1 MSAGEVMFCHHDS
14 RLVVLSILISMLA
27 AFAAREL
34 FGRINEAQGR
44 IWLAWLAG
52 TAVVDGIGTWS
63 MHYTAK
69 LACTLPV
76 PLLFDG
82 RMVLLSL
89 LVGISG
95 SAAAL
100 LVVARHKVGWGRAL
114 LGGIVLGGWGISG
127 LHYTSMAAMWQPAP
141 QYYFSPLVLASVGL
155 AMAMCAAAILVRVRF
170 PDNSHPNRLSK
181 YGSTLLR
188 GAANPVMHY
197 TAMAGVTFGFAEG
210 PNLNERYVG
219 VWSLGVLGIC
229 IVPVM
234 VLVVGLLSS
243 LLETVKKSRAE
254 LRSLSRRLQE
264 AHESERRHL
273 SRELHD
279 QIGQALTAAKIN
291 TDVLRAGAQPELA
304 ARLNENAAILDGLLK
319 QTRQISLDLR
329 PPMLDDLGLV
339 PALRW
344 YINQQAERAALRA
357 NFVADPLVDD
367 VPPPVRIACFR
378 LAQEAI
384 TNVVRHAHATTLT
397 VELSRADTSLR
408 LIVRDDGNGFDVGA
422 AKARAD
428 RGASLGLLGMT
439 DRAALAGGSA
449 RIISSPG
456 NGATIEVVLPLEI
469 AKSPIPPQ

>member
-1 MSAGEVMFCHHDS
+1 MSAGEVMFCNHDS

-44 IWLAWLAG
+44 VWLAWLAG

-127 LHYTSMAAMWQPAP
+127 LHYVSMAAMLEPAP
-141 QYYFSPLVLASVGL
+141 HYYFSPLVLASVGL
-155 AMAMCAAAILVRVRF
+155 AMAMCVAAILVRVRF

-210 PNLNERYVG
+210 PRANQDYVG
-219 VWSLGVLGIC
+219 VWSLGVLGSC

-243 LLETVKKSRAE
+243 LLETVKKSRAQ
-254 LRSLSRRLQE
+254 LRSLSRRLEE
-264 AHESERRHL
+264 AHENERRHL

-291 TDVLRAGAQPELA
+291 TDILRAGAQPDLV
-304 ARLNENAAILDGLLK
+304 ARLNENAAILDDLLQ
-319 QTRQISLDLR
+319 QTRRISLDLR
-329 PPMLDDLGLV
+329 PPLLDDLGLV

-344 YINQQAERAALRA
+344 YVNQQAERTGLQA

-367 VPPPVRIACFR
+367 VPPPIRIACFR

-384 TNVVRHAHATTLT
+384 TNVVRHAQARTLT

-408 LIVRDDGNGFDVGA
+408 LIVRDDGKGFDVGA

-428 RGASLGLLGMT
+428 RGASLGLLGMM

-449 RIISSPG
+449 RVISSPG
-456 NGATIEVVLPLEI
+456 NGTTVEIVLPLEI
-469 AKSPIPPQ
+469 AASAQ

>member
-1 MSAGEVMFCHHDS
+1 MSAGEVMFCAHDS

-44 IWLAWLAG
+44 IWFAWLAG
-52 TAVVDGIGTWS
+52 ASVVDGMGTWS
-63 MHYTAK
+63 MHYTGK
-69 LACTLPV
+69 LACHLPV

-89 LVGISG
+89 LVGITG
-95 SAAAL
+95 SAASL
-100 LVVARHKVGWGRAL
+100 LVVARHKIGWGRAL
-114 LGGIVLGGWGISG
+114 LGGILLGGWGISG
-127 LHYTSMAAMWQPAP
+127 LHYASMAAMLQPSP
-141 QYYFSPLVLASVGL
+141 QYHFSPLVLSAIGL
-155 AMAMCAAAILVRVRF
+155 AMAICVAAILVRVRF
-170 PDNSHPNRLSK
+170 PDNNHPNRLAK
-181 YGSTLLR
+181 YGSTVLR

-197 TAMAGVTFGFAEG
+197 TAMAGVTFGFT
-210 PNLNERYVG
+210 ERPDAKQDYVG
-219 VWSLGVLGIC
+219 IWSLGVLGFC

-243 LLETVKKSRAE
+243 LLESVKKSRAQS
-254 LRSLSRRLQE
+254 RALSRRLEE

-279 QIGQALTAAKIN
+279 QFGQALTAAKIN
-291 TDVLRAGAQPELA
+291 NAVLRSTAPPDLA
-304 ARLNENAAILDGLLK
+304 ARLNENAAILDGLLQ

-329 PPMLDDLGLV
+329 PPLLDDLGLV

-344 YINQQAERAALRA
+344 YVNQQAERAGLQAK
-357 NFVADPLVDD
+357 FFADPLVDD
-367 VPPPVRIACFR
+367 VPLPIRIACFR

-384 TNVVRHAHATTLT
+384 TNVVRHAQARTLT
-397 VELSRADTSLR
+397 VELRRAGTSLR
-408 LIVRDDGNGFDVGA
+408 LIVRDDGKGFDVGA

-428 RGASLGLLGMT
+428 RGASLGMLGMK

-449 RIISSPG
+449 RITSSPG
-456 NGATIEVVLPLEI
+456 NGATVEVVLPLQ
-469 AKSPIPPQ
+469 IPESETSSQ

>member
-1 MSAGEVMFCHHDS
+1 MSAGEIMFCHHDS

-27 AFAAREL
+27 AFASREL

-44 IWLAWLAG
+44 VWIAWLAG

-63 MHYTAK
+63 MHYTGK
-69 LACTLPV
+69 LACDLPV

-100 LVVARHKVGWGRAL
+100 LVVARRKIGWGRAL
-114 LGGIVLGGWGISG
+114 LGGILLGGWGIAG
-127 LHYTSMAAMWQPAP
+127 LHYASMAAMLQPSS
-141 QYYFSPLVLASVGL
+141 QYHFSPLVLTAIAL
-155 AMAMCAAAILVRVRF
+155 AIALCVAAILLRIRF

-181 YGSTLLR
+181 YGSTVLR

-197 TAMAGVTFGFAEG
+197 TAMAGVTFGFTEG
-210 PNLNERYVG
+210 PDATQHSVG
-219 VWSLGVLGIC
+219 IWSLGVFGFC

-243 LLETVKKSRAE
+243 LLESVKKSHAQSRA
-254 LRSLSRRLQE
+254 LSRRLEE

-279 QIGQALTAAKIN
+279 QVGQALTVAKIN
-291 TDVLRAGAQPELA
+291 NAVLRSAAPSDLI
-304 ARLNENAAILDGLLK
+304 ARLEENAAILDGLLQ

-329 PPMLDDLGLV
+329 PPLLDDLGLV

-344 YINQQAERAALRA
+344 YVSQQAERTGLQA

-367 VPPPVRIACFR
+367 VPPPIRIACFR

-384 TNVVRHAHATTLT
+384 TNVVRHGNAKTFT
-397 VELSRADTSLR
+397 VELSRPDTSLR
-408 LIVRDDGNGFDVGA
+408 LIVRDDGRGFDVGA
-422 AKARAD
+422 AKTRAEE
-428 RGASLGLLGMT
+428 GASLGLLGLKE
-439 DRAALAGGSA
+439 RATLAGGSA
-449 RIISSPG
+449 RITSSPG
-456 NGATIEVVLPLEI
+456 NGTTVEIVLPLEI
-469 AKSPIPPQ
+469 AESETSSQ

>member
-1 MSAGEVMFCHHDS
+1 MSANEVVFCNHDS
-14 RLVVLSILISMLA
+14 WLVVLSIFISVLA

-44 IWLAWLAG
+44 VWLAWLAG

-69 LACTLPV
+69 LACHLPV

-100 LVVARHKVGWGRAL
+100 LVVARHKIGWGRAL
-114 LGGIVLGGWGISG
+114 LGGILLGGWGISG
-127 LHYTSMAAMWQPAP
+127 LHYVSMAAMLQPSP
-141 QYYFSPLVLASVGL
+141 QYHFSPLVLSAIAL
-155 AMAMCAAAILVRVRF
+155 AMAICVAAILVGVRF
-170 PDNSHPNRLSK
+170 PDNNHPNRLAK
-181 YGSTLLR
+181 YGSTILR

-197 TAMAGVTFGFAEG
+197 TAMAGVTFGFT
-210 PNLNERYVG
+210 ERPDAKQDYVG
-219 VWSLGVLGIC
+219 IWSLGVLGFC

-243 LLETVKKSRAE
+243 LLESVKKSGAQSRA
-254 LRSLSRRLQE
+254 LSRRLEE
-264 AHESERRHL
+264 AHENERRHL

-291 TDVLRAGAQPELA
+291 TDVLRAGAQPELV
-304 ARLNENAAILDGLLK
+304 ARLNENAAILDSLLQ

-329 PPMLDDLGLV
+329 PPLLDDLGLV

-344 YINQQAERAALRA
+344 YVNQQAERAGLEAK
-357 NFVADPLVDD
+357 FSADPHADD
-367 VPPPVRIACFR
+367 VPPHIQIACFR

-384 TNVVRHAHATTLT
+384 TNVVRHADARTLI
-397 VELSRADTSLR
+397 VELRRADKSLR
-408 LIVRDDGNGFDVGA
+408 LVVRDDGKGFDVA
-422 AKARAD
+422 SAMARAKE
-428 RGASLGLLGMT
+428 GASLGLLGMKE
-439 DRAALAGGSA
+439 RAALAGGLT

-456 NGATIEVVLPLEI
+456 KGATVEI
-469 AKSPIPPQ
+469 LFQLT

>member
-1 MSAGEVMFCHHDS
+1 MSANEVVFCNHDS
-14 RLVVLSILISMLA
+14 WLVVLSIFISVLA

-44 IWLAWLAG
+44 VWLAWLAG

-69 LACTLPV
+69 LACHLPV

-100 LVVARHKVGWGRAL
+100 LVVARHKIGWGRAL
-114 LGGIVLGGWGISG
+114 LGGILLGGWGISG
-127 LHYTSMAAMWQPAP
+127 LHYVSMAAMLQPSP
-141 QYYFSPLVLASVGL
+141 QYHFSPLVLSAIAL
-155 AMAMCAAAILVRVRF
+155 AMAICVAAILVGVRF
-170 PDNSHPNRLSK
+170 PDNNHPNRLAK
-181 YGSTLLR
+181 YGSTILR

-197 TAMAGVTFGFAEG
+197 TAMAGVTFGFT
-210 PNLNERYVG
+210 ERPDAKQDYVG
-219 VWSLGVLGIC
+219 IWSLGVLGFC

-243 LLETVKKSRAE
+243 LLESVKKSGAQSRA
-254 LRSLSRRLQE
+254 LSRRLEE
-264 AHESERRHL
+264 AHENERRHL

-291 TDVLRAGAQPELA
+291 TDVLRAGAQPELV
-304 ARLNENAAILDGLLK
+304 ARLNENAAILDSLLQ

-329 PPMLDDLGLV
+329 PPLLDDLGLV

-344 YINQQAERAALRA
+344 YVNQQAERAGLEAK
-357 NFVADPLVDD
+357 FSADPHADD
-367 VPPPVRIACFR
+367 VPPHIQVACFR

-384 TNVVRHAHATTLT
+384 TNVVRHAEARTLI
-397 VELSRADTSLR
+397 VELRRANKSLR
-408 LIVRDDGNGFDVGA
+408 LVVRDDGKGFDVA
-422 AKARAD
+422 SATARAKE
-428 RGASLGLLGMT
+428 GASLGLLGLKE
-439 DRAALAGGSA
+439 RAALAGGST

-456 NGATIEVVLPLEI
+456 KGATVEI
-469 AKSPIPPQ
+469 LFQLT